1 LLFNENGQLTSIDFG
16 NRSANV
22 GFQFTVTG
30 LDAASKYDY
39 TLKAKEGVWNVLES
53 YVGTFTTNG
62 YNEETAILETL
73 ADANITIFEGT
84 ISADADFSIYN
95 TVGQDVTAL
104 NGALQSG
111 IYVVAIGEDKVKVMV
126 K

>member
-1 LLFNENGQLTSIDFG
+1 MPST
-16 NRSANV
+16 

-30 LDAASKYDY
+30 LENDTEYGYILEAKDSENKVLDTY
-39 TLKAKEGVWNVLES
+39 T
-53 YVGTFTTNG
+53 GTFTTG
-62 YNEETAILETL
+62 TSTAVEEASVASIKVS
-73 ADANITIFEGT
+73 EGT